1 MAIDAVQEARL
12 VEAARGRQDR
22 EGGPFDAIR
31 QGLLGQIRFAQP
43 PQRSFRVA
51 DPHEVGMV
59 VAPQLLAKQRREHH
73 AARRVRPH
81 PPLATLFAAEFL
93 ILARL

>member
-1 MAIDAVQEARL
+1 
-12 VEAARGRQDR
+12 
-22 EGGPFDAIR
+22 
-31 QGLLGQIRFAQP
+31 
-43 PQRSFRVA
+43 
-51 DPHEVGMV
+51 MV